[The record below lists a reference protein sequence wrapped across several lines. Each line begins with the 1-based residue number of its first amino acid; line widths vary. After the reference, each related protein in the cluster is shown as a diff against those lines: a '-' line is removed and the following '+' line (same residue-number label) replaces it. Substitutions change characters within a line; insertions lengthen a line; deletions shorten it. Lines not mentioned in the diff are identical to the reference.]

1 MRNILFLFLFL
12 ISNLG
17 FSQKPTDKINT
28 KKINI
33 ELLEKLILE
42 EINNYRV
49 NYSYLEKIPNTSNK
63 YRKINDPKRKLIP
76 RKDSINSARLHSQK
90 MVDLDQGLFHDTL
103 DYDNLNF
110 RECIT
115 TTSIGISTEKTYI
128 QISKQLFEQ
137 WKSSPKHNEAL
148 LYKDV
153 YNGEVGVAKK
163 YVSELIFDKTYYG
176 YNFYVTFRTYVN

>member
-1 MRNILFLFLFL
+1 MFFL

-63 YRKINDPKRKLIP
+63 YRKINDPKQKLIP
-76 RKDSINSARLHSQK
+76 SIYPVNSSRLHSQK
-90 MVDLDQGLFHDTL
+90 MSDLDSGLFHDQKDGRNYNENCTMS
-103 DYDNLNF
+103 
-110 RECIT
+110 
-115 TTSIGISTEKTYI
+115 SIGISTEKTYI
-128 QISKQLFEQ
+128 QISKQVFEQ
-137 WKSSPKHNEAL
+137 WKDSRLHNINL
-148 LYKDV
+148 LETSIKY
-153 YNGEVGVAKK
+153 GEVGISKK
-163 YVSELIFDKTYYG
+163 YVSDISFGKTYYG
-176 YNFYVTFRTYVN
+176 YDFYVTFRGYVN